1 MSLIRTVRNLV
12 VLLAVVGAAVG
23 GLAYAY
29 FRRSLPPR
37 RAVLRLAGLN
47 ATVEVIRDRWGV
59 PHVFAESV
67 RDALFAQG
75 YVQAQDRLW
84 HLELA
89 RRLASGRLAEIF
101 GAEAVEADRL
111 LRRVGLH
118 RAARLEVSRAG
129 PEYLS
134 HLEAYS
140 AGVNAFLQTVG
151 RRLPPEF
158 LILRFRPEPW
168 TAADSLAI
176 GKYVDWMLSGNWD
189 TEIVRSWVVERLGP
203 EVAAAV
209 EPLYPAGLPVILPPG
224 SESAGLGLPLLDELR
239 KVEELTGARGGGSNN
254 WVVDGS
260 RSTTGKP
267 LLAND
272 PHLPLQMPAVWYE
285 VHLKGGDLNV
295 AGVALPGVPG
305 IAIGH
310 NQRIAWGITAAM
322 ADGDDLFLER
332 VNPDNPRQYEYDG
345 VWVDGD
351 LLREEIAVRG
361 QAQPVVEEVLVTRHG
376 PIISPAI
383 PGENRP
389 DADARSGRP
398 AGRALA
404 LRTTATEPGQQ
415 GLAVAALNL
424 AGNWQEFREALRLWP
439 APPLNFAYADVDGNI
454 GYQMAGL
461 VPRRAKGYGL
471 VPSPG
476 WTGEYD
482 WTGFIP
488 FEELPFAAN
497 PDRRYVVTANNQI
510 VDDSYPHFLSAEY
523 VDGYRAQR
531 IAQLLEAK
539 EKHSAD
545 DFGAIQNDV
554 YSIPG
559 RELAERMLALHPA
572 DEDARR
578 ALNFLRVWDGRLT
591 ADSVAATIV
600 EAFYL
605 DLLRRTLGEK
615 LGPLTEYFLGREVHP
630 AIPDSTYF
638 LRCASWLLRL
648 VREQPAGWFSGRA
661 WREVMEQSLT
671 DAVAELRRRL
681 GDDMSGWTWGRI
693 HYAPFE
699 HVLGRLRALR
709 PVFNRGPVPVGGD
722 TNTVAQAS
730 YLGARPWGVYSFAAS
745 YRQIID
751 LSDFNRSLAILP
763 GGQSGHPASRH
774 YADMIGPWARGDY
787 HPLPFDRAE
796 VERHAEGRLTLTPAQ
811 SGGNVL

>member
-1 MSLIRTVRNLV
+1 LSLAKTVRNLV
-12 VLLAVVGAAVG
+12 VLLAVVGGAAG
-23 GLAYAY
+23 ALAYAY
-29 FRRSLPPR
+29 VRRSVPPR
-37 RAVLRLAGLN
+37 RGTLRLNGLN

-59 PHVFAESV
+59 PHVFAQDV

-75 YVQAQDRLW
+75 YVHAQDRLW
-84 HLELA
+84 HMELA

-101 GAEAVEADRL
+101 GPETVEADRL

-118 RAARLEVSRAG
+118 RAAQAEVSRVS
-129 PEYLS
+129 PEGLS
-134 HLEAYS
+134 YGEAYA

-176 GKYVDWMLSGNWD
+176 GKYVAWMLSGNWD

-203 EVAAAV
+203 EVAAQM

-224 SESAGLGLPLLDELR
+224 TESRGLGLSVLDELR
-239 KVEELTGARGGGSNN
+239 KVEELAGARGGGSNN

-272 PHLPLQMPAVWYE
+272 PHMPLQMPSIWYE

-295 AGVALPGVPG
+295 AGASLPGVPG
-305 IAIGH
+305 VVIGH
-310 NQRIAWGITAAM
+310 NARIAWGITATM
-322 ADGDDLFLER
+322 TDGDDLFLER
-332 VNPDNPRQYEYDG
+332 INPDNPRQYEYKG
-345 VWVDGD
+345 IWVDGD
-351 LLREEIAVRG
+351 LLREEIEVRG
-361 QAQPVVEEVLVTRHG
+361 QAQAVVEEVLVTRHG
-376 PIISPAI
+376 PVIGPAV
-383 PGENRP
+383 PGENRV
-389 DADARSGRP
+389 
-398 AGRALA
+398 LA
-404 LRTTATEPGQQ
+404 LRTTASEPSQQ
-415 GLAVAALNL
+415 ARAISALNL

-439 APPLNFAYADVDGNI
+439 APPQNFVYADVEGNI

-488 FEELPFAAN
+488 FEELPFVVN
-497 PDRRYVVTANNQI
+497 PGSHYVVTANNQI
-510 VDDSYPHFLSAEY
+510 VDDDYPYFLSAEY
-523 VDGYRAQR
+523 IDGYRAQR
-531 IAQLLEAK
+531 IVQLLEAK
-539 EKHSAD
+539 AKHSTD
-545 DFGAIQNDV
+545 DFRAIQTDV

-559 RELAERMLALHPA
+559 RELAEHMLALQPA
-572 DEDARR
+572 NEDAQR
-578 ALNFLRVWDGRLT
+578 ALNFLRVWDGRVA

-605 DLLRRTLGEK
+605 NLLRRTLGEK
-615 LGPLTEYFLGREVHP
+615 LGPLTDYFLGKEVHP
-630 AIPDSTYF
+630 AIPDASYF
-638 LRCASWLLRL
+638 VRCTSWLLRL
-648 VREQPAGWFSGRA
+648 VREQPADWFPGRT
-661 WREVMEQSLT
+661 WGEVMEQSLADT
-671 DAVAELRRRL
+671 VAELRRQL
-681 GDDMSGWTWGRI
+681 GDDMSRWTWGRI

-699 HVLGRLRALR
+699 HVLGRVRALR

-722 TNTVAQAS
+722 MTTVAAAC
-730 YLGARPWGVYSFAAS
+730 YLGNRPFGVHSYAAS

-751 LSDFNRSLAILP
+751 LNDFNRSLAILP

-774 YADMIGPWARGDY
+774 YADMIGAWARGDY
-787 HPLPFDRAE
+787 HPMPFDRTE
-796 VERHAEGRLTLTPAQ
+796 VERHAEGRLTLTPA
-811 SGGNVL
+811 

>member
-1 MSLIRTVRNLV
+1 MSLVKTVRNLV
-12 VLLAVVGAAVG
+12 VLLAVVGGAAG

-29 FRRSLPPR
+29 FRRSLPPKR
-37 RAVLRLAGLN
+37 GTLRLAGLN

-59 PHVFAESV
+59 PHVFAQSV

-84 HLELA
+84 HIDLA
-89 RRLASGRLAEIF
+89 RRLVSGRLSEIF
-101 GAEAVEADRL
+101 GRETIQADRL

-118 RAARLEVSRAG
+118 RAAQTEVGRASAEG
-129 PEYLS
+129 LS
-134 HLEAYS
+134 YLEAYA
-140 AGVNAFLQTVG
+140 AGVNAFLQTAG
-151 RRLPPEF
+151 GRLPPEF
-158 LILRFRPEPW
+158 LILRYRPEPW
-168 TAADSLAI
+168 TPADSLAI
-176 GKYVDWMLSGNWD
+176 GKYVAWSLSGNWD
-189 TEIVRSWVVERLGP
+189 TEIVRSWVAERLGP
-203 EVAAAV
+203 EVAAQV
-209 EPLYPAGLPVILPPG
+209 EPLYPAGLPLILPPG
-224 SESAGLGLPLLDELR
+224 TESGGLGLPLLDELR
-239 KVEELTGARGGGSNN
+239 KVEEIAGVRGGGSNN
-254 WVVDGS
+254 WVIDGS

-272 PHLPLQMPAVWYE
+272 PHLPLQMPSIWYQ

-295 AGVALPGVPG
+295 AGMALPGVPG
-305 IAIGH
+305 VVIGH

-332 VNPDNPRQYEYDG
+332 VSPDNPRQYEYKG

-351 LLREEIAVRG
+351 LLHEEIAVRG
-361 QAQPVVEEVLVTRHG
+361 EAEPVVEEVLVTRHG
-376 PIISPAI
+376 PVISPAV
-383 PGENRP
+383 PGETRP
-389 DADARSGRP
+389 DGRPSGRT
-398 AGRALA
+398 LVM
-404 LRTTATEPGQQ
+404 RTTAAEPSQQ
-415 GLAVAALNL
+415 AQAIVTLNL
-424 AGNWQEFREALRLWP
+424 AGDWQGFREALRLWP
-439 APPLNFAYADVDGNI
+439 APSLNFVYADVEGNI
-454 GYQMAGL
+454 GYQTAGL
-461 VPRRAKGYGL
+461 VPLRAKGYGL

-488 FEELPFAAN
+488 FDEMPFAAN
-497 PDRRYVVTANNQI
+497 PDRHYVVTANNQI
-510 VDDSYPHFLSAEY
+510 VDDGYPHFLSGEY
-523 VDGYRAQR
+523 IDGYRAQR

-539 EKHSAD
+539 GKHSVD
-545 DFGAIQNDV
+545 DFRAIQSDV

-559 RELAERMLALHPA
+559 RELAEHMLALQPA

-578 ALNFLRVWDGRLT
+578 ALNFVRVWDGRLA

-615 LGPLTEYFLGREVHP
+615 LGPLTDYFLGQEVHP
-630 AIPDSTYF
+630 AIPDASYF
-638 LRCASWLLRL
+638 TRCTSWLLRL
-648 VREQPAGWFSGRA
+648 LREQPAGWFRGRD

-671 DAVAELRRRL
+671 DAVGELRRNL
-681 GDDMSGWTWGRI
+681 GDDMSRWTWGRI

-699 HVLGRLRALR
+699 HVMGRVRALR
-709 PVFNRGPVPVGGD
+709 PIFNRGPVPIGGD
-722 TNTVAQAS
+722 MNTVANAC
-730 YLGARPWGVYSFAAS
+730 YLGARPWGVYSYAAS
-745 YRQIID
+745 MRLIID
-751 LSDFNRSLAILP
+751 LSDFNRSLAIVP